1 MGNRGSR
8 ALSRR
13 AKAVT
18 TSFFIGI
25 ALMLATGAQATS
37 LDAHVAEVNG
47 KFQTFATLLSTFDEV
62 APLAANVPLSEKPL
76 AELLK
81 VGKIF
86 DDDSLPTAEDNA
98 FQSLKERLD
107 AAADTSWENLGAA
120 IDGLDCSAADC
131 GVEIKVTGPDAAD
144 DAGDTVYVNDS
155 NPSDDTV
162 GTVDIAFEVKVS
174 KTGVPV
180 PLVFANDLVSLTGGG
195 SGTFPLDIELKTTVL
210 HFTVDKAKLHNND
223 TGVSAQALALR
234 LMPTDTAVP
243 EVAKRVAPAILFG
256 ASASNVSLGSFNA
269 DLGFTK
275 VSVTGNLSFDF
286 DGHANFLDPDDSD
299 GPGPIMGDGL
309 ISADEWTTSG
319 FATLLSVGIDDDSNT
334 QAVDATIR
342 MDSSLVPNQLDGP
355 DGDSDNDHDASIHYV
370 EASLADG
377 VNPTVDFLPDASF
390 GQVGNFR
397 NMTPNDAVEAVLR
410 LVQFL
415 DGLQATNNLD
425 VNLPFVG
432 GNAPNPNIPEDS
444 PEGTFSDALKIGED
458 LKKAV
463 LEGTSKLATS
473 DDPATAEKEESKPTF
488 TNVQAM
494 AEKLST
500 QLGVPGLVVPTFV
513 PATANVPARL
523 DFTLGIKK
531 SATKQVVPDFDNL
544 DILSGIKITSSPINL
559 SAAYDLSIPF
569 ALSLKK
575 QPVEAP
581 GAPIG
586 SCRDEIDNDGDNLAD
601 AADPEC
607 GTDETIQQRVGIK
620 VGTGAANEVPEITA
634 SARVDATGI
643 GANAKIGILEAKV
656 EGAELHV
663 SGKPTGE
670 GTNPT
675 DTIATCSD
683 DNDNDSDTLKDAA
696 DPDCNAV
703 VKVDFKDTADGFLTV
718 EDLFNTLGAG
728 NKPATADMT
737 AVVNAAF
744 AANVP
749 VKATVGTTDLAGGA
763 IKITANASNAN
774 LLSGSG
780 VAALIDSVK
789 VDASSVHT
797 TDLFKFSPCSNNTD
811 DDGDGD
817 KKINDGCEQEGQT
830 AESGLQCENNTNDDA
845 ADDSVINDGCPAND
859 DPETASSR
867 LFNQIIEAVKALTS
881 ALEAG
886 GLVDGDDP
894 IPLID
899 KSYNEL
905 LGYVESLESMASGMS
920 AGAENSLSLANDAD
934 PCDGSG
940 DDDKDGYHNDGCPS
954 SGNPEHSGI
963 STQGTQCAKGNT
975 ADDDG
980 DGKVNDGCPVQQP
993 TLNDIRAQ
1001 IEGLLDGIFDGLPG
1015 ADAADNHAT
1024 VGLTY
1029 NADDDSIRFDIKAN
1043 PELSRNIPL
1052 NLALGGGAGSLVSL
1066 DANGGIEAGITGQL
1080 DLDFG
1085 IELGTFTPFLLDTSG
1100 VTVDASAEGRN
1111 LSFQAGVGPIK
1122 VLVGDTV
1129 ARAEAVCTGSTDDDG
1144 DGFVNDG
1151 CPPEDGDDDPETD
1164 TALSEADVAGA
1175 CAKGNTANDDG
1186 GDEDNFINDGCPAQA
1201 DPASFDLSG
1210 AFSAQ
1215 LKDEGVNDDHKLYL
1229 ADINAAAF
1237 DVSLGGKN
1245 DPDCKPVATQNA
1257 PADTEK
1263 HACAVLPLFFDADG
1277 PDGTPPA
1284 PLGDAPNQG
1293 HQLRVNVVNLASPT
1307 PDFNNYDFNQILNKI
1322 AGQLIDMLLLESGL
1336 QSIIDLLKEVL
1347 NGQLFGFKLPFI
1359 GDQLSKAADVVDV
1372 IEANLKA
1379 ALTGQM
1385 TTGNPLNGLTSSR
1398 SVQTALDTFRQNV
1411 GQALV
1416 GAGVL
1421 LNSAGTGVGTADD
1434 FKIELRC
1441 KDGGG
1446 AVEPCDTG
1454 GEDDAFNLAAANGG
1468 NVTNCDN
1475 NVDDDGDG
1483 KTNDG
1488 CDKAGSFNDPDCANN
1503 MDELDEDP
1511 AVGLQD
1517 DDPKVNDG
1525 CPDHFKHD
1533 ATEVYDIRFLAK
1545 IGRVNNDVV
1554 NKALNF
1560 DVGVPGLGLKTENAT
1575 LTGTV
1580 DWKLDIGFGIS
1591 KDPNLGFYVVTDPTP
1606 NTPDDVEEVTA
1617 GGTIK
1622 ISSSDADS
1630 AKITAQLG
1638 FLKVTAYDGD
1648 PTAMCA
1654 TTGLTGTDPCRPA
1667 NDTVKDDPSSFK
1679 LFVALN
1685 VKDPDTS
1692 SPDGLLA
1699 FNELGNADFGDVL
1712 AFRLGAKADLNFHV
1726 ETSIAGTG
1734 ATLPRL
1740 FADLHLDWN
1749 FSVGATETGAPD
1761 GNASSDVNALNP
1773 GPDSVLEVYL
1783 DGMTLDAGTFIT
1795 KFLKPILGDVQRFTK
1810 PLQPLIDK
1818 LQAPIPVLS
1827 DLAGEPI
1834 TLLDLAQQLAPDT
1847 YQVDLIVAA
1856 VKIIDFINT
1865 FELNGSGN
1873 FQIPLGDRFD
1883 LAGSALQKGDLAE
1896 GDARKAFAN
1905 VGQLDSLDANPD
1917 ALLNDISNRTAP
1929 SGASPERTVGSM
1941 TEIGVKFPFI
1951 QQPSKLLGILF
1962 KQDVDLI
1969 TFEAQL
1975 SVGFSYSQKFGPIWS
1990 VPPVF
1995 LEIGGSLSAYVKFGI
2010 GYDTQG
2016 LRELLFENASPD
2028 ALLHGLFLI
2037 DYPGNEAQLRG
2048 ELFANAQVSVLVFS
2062 AGAGGSVYL
2071 TIGIDLND
2079 PNNDGKLKWQEAADI
2094 LRTTGS
2100 PLCLFELNGQFG
2112 VRIFVFAEID
2122 LFFWSQ
2128 RWEKTLADIVLFE
2141 FKVAC
2146 DPLPDPILAHPEGSG
2161 ETLTLVLHMGEDYE
2175 GLRDTP
2181 ANSGKSIG
2189 SDETKEKFVV
2199 TTAKLPDPAD
2209 KVVKFG
2215 LTVEAFGVT
2224 QFYPGNFKKVLA
2236 KAGSDN
2242 DVITMADGVAGAETK
2257 CAEKPTDTGIDDD
2270 NDGKP
2275 NDGCP
2280 PVKDADDTLEGGEK
2294 ETGAQCDNTTDDDFT
2309 GDPPVKDNFINDG
2322 CKTIGDP
2329 LPFTIATEIHGGG
2342 GNDQITA
2349 GVRATSPSGEFDDKL
2364 YGNDGDDQ
2372 INAREGRNLV
2382 VGGEGKD
2389 KISTAHSGDTIWGDN
2404 ENNDPAPA
2412 GSDDPEKNADTL
2424 DAGAG
2429 ADTVHGG
2436 HGSDTING
2444 GQPHKDPKTKTVTP
2458 DDVDTINGNEGFDT
2472 IEAGDGNDIVN
2483 GGPDGDRINGG
2494 NGADEIKGGNETS
2507 DDCAT
2512 IDDTLVGGPDA
2523 DTIEAGGGDDVV
2535 VGGSTLAGQ
2544 PDSGDTKLDG
2554 GDGCDFLYGDNATPN
2569 PDGSSGR
2576 VLVLLDPSIGGPDKM
2591 SGGNGN
2597 DTVRGQTGDDV
2608 IRGDD
2613 FLSNNAT
2620 VPDDDADDGK
2630 DVLFGDDGADRIWGD
2645 GKADKLFGWTGADDL
2660 VGGLQKDELY
2670 GEAGEDILIGDDGY
2684 VTSGLFPGRSNDI
2697 EHLKS
2702 SGDDATEDHEDKMF
2716 GGTENDRMYGELSAD
2731 TMRGDEHEDVM
2742 FGNEHNDVMNGNTG
2756 HDLMFGNNG
2765 ADDMFGDSG
2774 NDRMIGGSPDATTND
2789 KGKDEMYGRFGQDIM
2804 AGDNATISP
2813 AGTVTLL
2820 AETTAD
2826 KGDGDLMYG
2835 EEHED
2840 RMFGGLG
2847 NDTMYGNADDDY
2859 MEGNADKDA
2868 MEGNGGDDDMLG
2880 GTTQTGPAS
2889 LQDSEGEG
2897 GQLDDVD
2904 TMKGGSGHDVM
2915 LGDNG
2920 RIARTGNPS
2929 PILSGAE
2936 ERDVELF
2943 DLDSTDASLSGGDVM
2958 DGNSESDELYGGG
2971 DVDTMH
2977 GNGGDDHLEGNAA
2990 ADKVWGDADQ
3000 DDLVGGTSADAGD
3013 DAGGAHP
3020 DEGDELFGDNG
3031 STSQT
3036 ETVGS
3041 ADVIA
3046 GDNASIL
3053 RVVVGNSV
3061 ATDNL
3066 DPTRPGY
3073 AGIVRRVITLYDLQ
3087 TVASPNPT
3095 APGNQAVAGGETIY
3109 AEGGPDIV
3117 YGQGGGDTLHGQD
3130 KDDYLEGNAGA
3141 DFAYGEAG
3149 QDDILGGTGRTKSDD
3164 PLSADNG
3171 RLDGEDKLYGGNGIV
3186 EGSDEDTGT
3195 DVAPSDSDDFDVLMG
3210 DNATI
3215 LRDLE
3220 PAQGNQVWE
3229 INTFNASVKRRVFLY
3244 DVATVAAPQPQT
3256 NGTSGGDTMA
3266 GEADADVMYGQGLGD
3281 TMDGNGDD
3289 DYMEGNEGI
3298 DTIRGGV
3305 GSDDMLGGTGQI
3317 NGEALDVDF
3326 RLDSGE
3332 TLIDGGPG
3340 FDFMSGDNAV
3350 LRRILD
3356 VNGKWLLNTYN
3367 KGVQHE
3373 RIFLRDLD
3381 DVLSAAAPGTS
3392 GGEVLMTGS
3401 TEDDVMYGQ
3410 GGNDTM
3416 QGNNGSDYIE
3426 GNEAADTISGNVG
3439 EDDIVGGT
3447 GRVNL
3452 DGPSGT
3458 DGRFDGADT
3467 ISGEAGTGDG
3477 GSEGDGADVV
3487 MGDNAVLERP
3497 VDGAGKWRLSK
3508 ANGVTTRRYVIRDM
3522 QAIGVTPAAGTS
3534 DGDTVY
3540 GNDNDDVLYGQG
3552 GNDTVSG
3559 GAGDD
3564 YIEGNFGN
3572 DTLNGG
3578 PNQDDIIGGTG
3589 RAVDEETWIET
3600 TPPQQGEDGRLDG
3613 NDTING
3619 GGAADFELGDNGL
3632 IQRRENADGTWKK
3645 YVDANPD
3652 TIVRVATRRDVAG
3665 PTGTWGNDTM
3675 NGDEGDDVM
3684 YGQDG
3689 VDTMHGDADNGVY
3702 NAQDNDDLYGE
3713 LGDDYMYGDEGE
3725 DAMIGDRGNIV
3736 NTRLKDDS
3744 KKIFYDTQG
3753 PAFFKYTGLVAGQL
3767 DRRVSLQKDGDD
3779 APGDPSMGE
3788 FVGGQDRMRG
3798 GPGHD
3803 SMHGAFQDDLMN
3815 GDSGGDWLFGDDGA
3829 DAMWGGKGADNS
3841 SIDPADHIKADDLPD
3856 VLDPARSRGKNDRFL
3871 DYMFGSHGGL
3881 QTNEVLAADKMDFR
3895 PRAPGA
3901 GFEGDPAEWFV
3912 MTSTNDADAANN
3924 QHHQGIDWIYG
3935 GWDRDAMEG
3944 NYGKNGPDFGDR
3956 LIDWKGAF
3964 NMYTRCNASYGDD
3977 GDIYQITPMLM
3988 ELLQAMAYGS
3998 GAGESLQEVKTRG
4011 TSAFREL
4018 GLVYPNDPGNHG
4030 KAFPTTP
4037 GHFEKAIDCSP

>member
-1 MGNRGSR
+1 MGIRGSR

-25 ALMLATGAQATS
+25 ALMLATGAQANS
-37 LDAHVAEVNG
+37 LDQHVAEVNG
-47 KFQTFATLLSTFDEV
+47 RMQTFATLLSTFDDV

-81 VGKIF
+81 IGKIF
-86 DDDSLPTAEDNA
+86 DDDSLPAAEDAA

-155 NPSDDTV
+155 NPSDDAV
-162 GTVDIAFEVKVS
+162 GTVDIAFELKVS

-180 PLVFANDLVSLTGGG
+180 PLMFANDLVSLTGGG
-195 SGTFPLDIELKTTVL
+195 SGTFPLDIELKTTAL
-210 HFTVDKAKLHNND
+210 HFTIDKAKLHNED
-223 TGVSAQALALR
+223 AGVKAQAVALR

-243 EVAKRVAPAILFG
+243 EVAKRVAPAVLFG
-256 ASASNVSLGSFNA
+256 ASATNVSLGSFSA

-275 VSVTGNLSFDF
+275 VSVGGNLSFDF

-299 GPGPIMGDGL
+299 GNGPIMGDGL

-319 FATLLSVGIDDDSNT
+319 FATLLSVGIDDDANT
-334 QAVDATIR
+334 PAVDATIR

-377 VNPTVDFLPDASF
+377 PNPTVDFLPDASF

-397 NMTPNDAVEAVLR
+397 NMTPSDAVASILR

-432 GNAPNPNIPEDS
+432 GTAPNPNDPADS
-444 PEGTFSDALKIGED
+444 PEGTFSDALKIGEA

-463 LEGTSKLATS
+463 LEGASLLTTS
-473 DDPATAEKEESKPTF
+473 DNPATAEKEESKPTF

-513 PATANVPARL
+513 PAAPGVPARL

-531 SATKQVVPDFDNL
+531 SASKQVVPDFDNL
-544 DILSGIKITSSPINL
+544 DILSGINITSSPINL
-559 SAAYDLSIPF
+559 SAAYDLSLPF

-575 QPVEAP
+575 QPVED
-581 GAPIG
+581 GAGIG
-586 SCRDEIDNDGDNLAD
+586 SCRDEIDNSNDGTTD
-601 AADPEC
+601 AADPDC
-607 GTDETIQQRVGIK
+607 AADETIQQRVGIK
-620 VGTGAANEVPEITA
+620 VGTGAANEIPEITA

-643 GANAKIGILEAKV
+643 GADAKIGILEAKV

-703 VKVDFKDTADGFLTV
+703 IKVDFKDTADGFLTV

-728 NKPATADMT
+728 NAPPTADMT
-737 AVVNAAF
+737 AVLTAAF

-749 VKATVGTTDLAGGA
+749 VKASVGTTDLAGGA
-763 IKITANASNAN
+763 IKITANAASVD
-774 LLSGSG
+774 LLSGDG
-780 VAALIDSVK
+780 VASLVESAKI
-789 VDASSVHT
+789 DASSVHT

-817 KKINDGCEQEGQT
+817 AKINDGCEQEGAT
-830 AESGLQCENNTNDDA
+830 AETAAQCANNTNDDA
-845 ADDSVINDGCPAND
+845 ADDSVVNDGCPAND
-859 DPETASSR
+859 DPETTSSR
-867 LFNQIIEAVKALTS
+867 LFNQIIEGVKALTA

-905 LGYVESLESMASGMS
+905 LGYVEALESMASGMS

-934 PCDGSG
+934 PCAGSG

-975 ADDDG
+975 SDDDG

-993 TLNDIRAQ
+993 TLNDIRTQ
-1001 IEGLLDGIFDGLPG
+1001 IEGLLDSILDGLPG
-1015 ADAADNHAT
+1015 ADTNINHAT

-1029 NADDDSIRFDIKAN
+1029 NAADDSIRFDIKAN
-1043 PELSRNIPL
+1043 PALERNIPL

-1066 DANGGIEAGITGQL
+1066 DANGGIKAALTGQL

-1085 IELGTFTPFLLDTSG
+1085 IELGSFTPFLLDTSG
-1100 VTVDASAEGRN
+1100 VTVDASAEGRD
-1111 LSFQAGVGPIK
+1111 LSLQAGVGPIK
-1122 VLVGDTV
+1122 ILVGDTV
-1129 ARAEAVCTGSTDDDG
+1129 KRAESNCGDNADTDG
-1144 DGFVNDG
+1144 DGFINDG
-1151 CPPEDGDDDPETD
+1151 CAAVDGADDPEED
-1164 TALSEADVAGA
+1164 TTLSEGDIAGA
-1175 CAKGNTANDDG
+1175 CAKGNSADDDG
-1186 GDEDNFINDGCPAQA
+1186 SDDDDIVNDGCPAEA

-1215 LKDEGVNDDHKLYL
+1215 LKDEGVSDDHKLYL
-1229 ADINAAAF
+1229 SDINAAAF
-1237 DVSLGGKN
+1237 DVSLGGKV
-1245 DPDCKPVATQNA
+1245 DDDCDGVATQNA
-1257 PADTEK
+1257 AAGTDK
-1263 HACAVLPLFFDADG
+1263 HACAVLPLYFDADG
-1277 PDGTPPA
+1277 DGGAA
-1284 PLGDAPNQG
+1284 PVALGDAPTQG

-1322 AGQLIDMLLLESGL
+1322 GEQLIDMLLLESGL
-1336 QSIIDLLKEVL
+1336 QSIIDLLKDVL

-1372 IEANLKA
+1372 IEQNLKA
-1379 ALTGQM
+1379 TLTGQM
-1385 TTGNPLNGLTSSR
+1385 TNGNPINGLTSAKA
-1398 SVQTALDTFRQNV
+1398 VQDKLNEFA
-1411 GQALV
+1411 ALV
-1416 GAGVL
+1416 GQPLVDAGVL
-1421 LNSAGTGVGTADD
+1421 LNSAGTGVGTAAD
-1434 FKIELRC
+1434 FKIELGC
-1441 KDGGG
+1441 KQG
-1446 AVEPCDTG
+1446 ADPVGPCDTG
-1454 GEDDAFNLAAANGG
+1454 GEDDAFNRAAGPNGGTAANC
-1468 NVTNCDN
+1468 TND
-1475 NVDDDGDG
+1475 VDDDGDG
-1483 KTNDG
+1483 VKNDG
-1488 CDKAGSFNDPDCANN
+1488 CPPAGSFPETDCANN
-1503 MDELDEDP
+1503 ADDPDEDP
-1511 AVGLQD
+1511 ADGVQND
-1517 DDPKVNDG
+1517 DTTVNDG
-1525 CPDHFKHD
+1525 CADVFKHD

-1545 IGRVNNDVV
+1545 IGRVNNDII

-1560 DVGVPGLGLKTENAT
+1560 DVGIPGLGLKTENAT

-1591 KDPNLGFYVVTDPTP
+1591 KNPDLGFYVVTDPTP

-1617 GGTIK
+1617 AGTIK
-1622 ISSSDADS
+1622 ISSSDADP

-1638 FLKVTAYDGD
+1638 FLRVTAYDGD
-1648 PTAMCA
+1648 PDAMCS
-1654 TTGLTGTDPCRPA
+1654 TTGSTGTDPCRPA
-1667 NDTVKDDPSSFK
+1667 NDTVDDPASSFK

-1712 AFRLGAKADLNFHV
+1712 AFRLGAAADLNFHV

-1749 FSVGATETGAPD
+1749 FSVGATENGTPD
-1761 GNASSDVNALNP
+1761 GNASSDVGALTP
-1773 GPDSVLEVYL
+1773 GPDSVLDVYL
-1783 DGMTLDAGTFIT
+1783 DGITLDAGTFIT

-1865 FELNGSGN
+1865 FDLSGNGN

-1883 LAGSALQKGDLAE
+1883 LAGAALQKGDLAE

-1905 VGQLDSLDANPD
+1905 VSQLDGLDANN
-1917 ALLNDISNRTAP
+1917 LLDDISDRTAP
-1929 SGASPERTVGSM
+1929 AGSPPEKTVGSM

-1951 QQPSKLLGILF
+1951 EQPSKLIGILF

-2161 ETLTLVLHMGEDYE
+2161 SSLTLVLHLGVDE

-2181 ANSGKSIG
+2181 AGSGKSIG

-2199 TTAKLPDPAD
+2199 TTAKLPHPTT
-2209 KVVKFG
+2209 KVVTSG

-2224 QFYPGNFKKVLA
+2224 QFYPGDFKKVLVRD
-2236 KAGSDN
+2236 AGSEA
-2242 DVITMADGVAGAETK
+2242 DVITMADGVAGAETQ
-2257 CAEKPTDTGIDDD
+2257 CANNTDDD
-2270 NDGKP
+2270 SDGTV

-2280 PVKDADDTLEGGEK
+2280 RVKGTNDTVEGGAPETAGQCSPGNAADD
-2294 ETGAQCDNTTDDDFT
+2294 DTDGFA
-2309 GDPPVKDNFINDG
+2309 NDG
-2322 CKTIGDP
+2322 CKAIGDP

-2364 YGNDGDDQ
+2364 YGDDGDDQ
-2372 INAREGRNLV
+2372 INAREGRALV

-2412 GSDDPEKNADTL
+2412 GSSDDEKNADTL

-2458 DDVDTINGNEGFDT
+2458 DGIDTINGNQGNDT
-2472 IEAGDGNDIVN
+2472 IEAGDDNDIVD
-2483 GGPDGDRINGG
+2483 GGSGGDRINGG
-2494 NGADEIKGGNETS
+2494 NGADDIKGGSESS

-2512 IDDTLVGGPDA
+2512 IDDTLIGGPDA
-2523 DTIEAGGGDDVV
+2523 DTIDAGNGDDVV
-2535 VGGSTLAGQ
+2535 IGGNTLAGQ
-2544 PDSGDTKLDG
+2544 PDTGDTKLDG
-2554 GDGCDFLYGDNATPN
+2554 GSGCDYLYGDNATPN

-2576 VLVLLDPSIGGPDKM
+2576 VLLLIDPGIGGADNM
-2591 SGGNGN
+2591 AGGNGA
-2597 DTVRGQTGDDV
+2597 DVLHGQKDGDS

-2613 FLSNNAT
+2613 FLSDNLS
-2620 VPDDDADDGK
+2620 VPDDDIGDGN
-2630 DVLFGDDGADRIWGD
+2630 DVVFGDDGD
-2645 GKADKLFGWTGADDL
+2645 DKLFGDGQLDKVFGWTGNDDI
-2660 VGGLQKDELY
+2660 VGGLENDELY
-2670 GEAGEDILIGDDGY
+2670 GDGGEDIMLGDNGY
-2684 VTSGLFPGRSNDI
+2684 VTRNASATREDDVETLHASG
-2697 EHLKS
+2697 
-2702 SGDDATEDHEDKMF
+2702 SGDDHDDKMY
-2716 GGTENDRMYGELSAD
+2716 GGTERDRMYGQLAED
-2731 TMRGDEHEDVM
+2731 TMRGDEGNDDM
-2742 FGNEHNDVMNGNTG
+2742 YGNEAADIMNGNTG
-2756 HDLMFGNNG
+2756 EDLMFGNNG

-2774 NDRMIGGSPDATTND
+2774 NDRMIGGSPDTTTND
-2789 KGKDEMYGRFGQDIM
+2789 LGKDEMYGRFGQDVM
-2804 AGDNATISP
+2804 AGDNATITP
-2813 AGTVTLL
+2813 AGVVTLL

-2840 RMFGGLG
+2840 RMYGGLG

-2859 MEGNADKDA
+2859 MEGNADQDA

-2880 GTTQTGPAS
+2880 GTTQAGPAS
-2889 LQDSEGEG
+2889 LQDSENEG

-2943 DLDSTDASLSGGDVM
+2943 DLDSTDATLNGGDIM

-2977 GNGGDDHLEGNAA
+2977 GNGGDDHLEGNQA

-3000 DDLVGGTSADAGD
+3000 DDLIGGTSADAGD
-3013 DAGGAHP
+3013 DQGGAHP
-3020 DEGDELFGDNG
+3020 DAGDELFGDNG

-3046 GDNASIL
+3046 GDNATIV
-3053 RVVVGNSV
+3053 RVVSGNAV
-3061 ATDNL
+3061 VTDNL
-3066 DPTRPGY
+3066 DPTRTGY
-3073 AGIVRRVITLYDLQ
+3073 AGIVRRVITLFDLQ

-3109 AEGGPDIV
+3109 SEGGPDIV

-3164 PLSADNG
+3164 PASADNG
-3171 RLDGEDKLYGGNGIV
+3171 RLDGEDTLYGGNGTV
-3186 EGSDEDTGT
+3186 EASDEDTGT

-3220 PAQGNQVWE
+3220 PAQGDHVWE

-3289 DYMEGNEGI
+3289 DYMEGNEGV

-3317 NGEALDVDF
+3317 NGEGLDVDF

-3356 VNGKWLLNTYN
+3356 ANGKWLLNTYN

-3416 QGNNGSDYIE
+3416 EGNNGSDYIE
-3426 GNEAADTISGNVG
+3426 GNEAADNIAGNVG

-3458 DGRFDGADT
+3458 DGRFDGGDA

-3477 GSEGDGADVV
+3477 SSEGDGGDVV

-3497 VDGAGKWRLSK
+3497 LDGAGKWRLSK

-3534 DGDTVY
+3534 GGDTVY

-3552 GNDTVSG
+3552 GFDTVTG

-3600 TPPQQGEDGRLDG
+3600 TPPQEGEDGRLDG

-3619 GGAADFELGDNGL
+3619 GTDADFELGDNGL

-3645 YVDANPD
+3645 FVDANPD
-3652 TIVRVATRRDVAG
+3652 TIVRVATRRDVGG
-3665 PTGTWGNDTM
+3665 PAGTWGNDTM

-3689 VDTMHGDADNGVY
+3689 VDTMHGDADNAVY
-3702 NAQDNDDLYGE
+3702 NAQDNDDMYGE

-3725 DAMIGDRGNIV
+3725 DAMIGDRGRIV

-3744 KKIFYDTQG
+3744 KKIFFDTQG

-3767 DRRVSLQKDGDD
+3767 DRRVSLQQDGDD
-3779 APGDPSMGE
+3779 APGNPSMGE

-3829 DAMWGGKGADNS
+3829 DAMWGGKGSDNS
-3841 SIDPADHIKADDLPD
+3841 SIDPSDHIKADDLPD
-3856 VLDPARSRGKNDRFL
+3856 LVDPARTRGKNDRFL

-3912 MTSTNDADAANN
+3912 MTSTNDAEVGNN

-3998 GAGESLQEVKTRG
+3998 GAGESLTEVKTRG

>member
-1 MGNRGSR
+1 MSIRGSR

-13 AKAVT
+13 AKAVV
-18 TSFFIGI
+18 TSCFIGL
-25 ALMLATGAQATS
+25 ALMLATGAQANP
-37 LDAHVAEVNG
+37 LDEHVAEVNS
-47 KFQTFATLLSTFDEV
+47 KVQTFATLLSTFDDV

-81 VGKIF
+81 IGTIF
-86 DDDSLPTAEDNA
+86 DDDGTPNDASFE
-98 FQSLKERLD
+98 SLKERL
-107 AAADTSWENLGAA
+107 ASATNSSWENLAGA
-120 IDGLDCSAADC
+120 IDGLDCNAATC
-131 GVEIKVTGPDAAD
+131 GVDIKVTGPDAAD

-155 NPSDDTV
+155 NPSDDSV
-162 GTVDIAFEVKVS
+162 GTVDLAFEVKVS

-195 SGTFPLDIELKTTVL
+195 SGTFPLDIELKTTAL
-210 HFTVDKAKLHNND
+210 HFTIDKAKLHNAD
-223 TGVSAQALALR
+223 AGVKSQAVALR

-243 EVAKRVAPAILFG
+243 EVAKRVAPAVLFS
-256 ASASNVSLGSFNA
+256 ASAANVSLGSFNA

-275 VSVTGNLSFDF
+275 VSVGGNLSFDF
-286 DGHANFLDPDDSD
+286 DGHANLLDPDDSD
-299 GPGPIMGDGL
+299 GNGPIMGDGL

-319 FATLLSVGIDDDSNT
+319 FATLLSVGIDDDANT
-334 QAVDATIR
+334 PAVDATIR
-342 MDSSLVPNQLDGP
+342 MDSTLVPNQLDGP

-377 VNPTVDFLPDASF
+377 VNPTVDLLPDASF

-397 NMTPNDAVEAVLR
+397 NMTPSDAVAAILR

-425 VNLPFVG
+425 VNLPYVG
-432 GNAPNPNIPEDS
+432 GAAPNPADPADS
-444 PEGTFSDALKIGED
+444 PEGTFTDALKIGAA
-458 LKKAV
+458 LKSAV
-463 LEGTSKLATS
+463 LDGAGKLATS
-473 DDPATAEKEESKPTF
+473 DDPATAVKEESVPTF

-513 PATANVPARL
+513 PATPTVPARL
-523 DFTLGIKK
+523 DFTLGIKN
-531 SATKQVVPDFDNL
+531 SATKTVVGDFDNL
-544 DILSGIKITSSPINL
+544 DILSGISVTSSGFTLN
-559 SAAYDLSIPF
+559 AAYDLSLPF
-569 ALSLKK
+569 AMSLKK

-581 GAPIG
+581 GAPVG
-586 SCRDEIDNDGDNLAD
+586 SCRDEIDNDGDNLLD
-601 AADPEC
+601 AADPQC
-607 GTDETIQQRVGIK
+607 LNDETIQQRVGIK
-620 VGTGAANEVPEITA
+620 VGTGTAPDEKPEVTA
-634 SARVDATGI
+634 SARIDATGI

-656 EGAELHV
+656 ENAELHV

-683 DNDNDSDTLKDAA
+683 DNDNDSDTLKDSA

-703 VKVDFKDTADGFLTV
+703 VKIDFKDTGDGFLTV
-718 EDLFNTLGAG
+718 EELFNTMGAG
-728 NKPATADMT
+728 TVPANASMT
-737 AVVNAAF
+737 ANLNAAF

-749 VKATVGTTDLAGGA
+749 VKASVGTTDLAGGA
-763 IKITANASNAN
+763 IKITSNAPNVN
-774 LLSGSG
+774 LLSGEG
-780 VAALIDSVK
+780 VASLVSPANLKID
-789 VDASSVHT
+789 AGSVHT

-811 DDGDGD
+811 DDGDGAT
-817 KKINDGCEQEGQT
+817 KINDGCQQEGLT
-830 AESGLQCENNTNDDA
+830 AESGAQCANDTNDDNT
-845 ADDSVINDGCPAND
+845 DDSVVNDGCPAND
-859 DPETASSR
+859 DPETTSSR
-867 LFNQIIEAVKALTS
+867 LFNQIIEGVKALTA

-886 GLVDGDDP
+886 GLIDGDDP

-905 LGYVESLESMASGMS
+905 VGYIETLESMANGMS
-920 AGAENSLSLANDAD
+920 AGAENSLVLANNAN
-934 PCDGSG
+934 PCSGSG
-940 DDDKDGYHNDGCPS
+940 DDDSDGYANDGCPS
-954 SGNPEHSGI
+954 QGNPEHAGI
-963 STQGTQCAKGNT
+963 STEGTQCAKGNT
-975 ADDDG
+975 ADDDN

-1001 IEGLLDGIFDGLPG
+1001 IEGLLDGILDGLPG
-1015 ADAADNHAT
+1015 ATAADDHAT
-1024 VGLTY
+1024 VGLSY
-1029 NADDDSIRFDIKAN
+1029 NADDDSIRFDIEAN
-1043 PELSRNIPL
+1043 PDLKKNIPL

-1080 DLDFG
+1080 NLDFG

-1100 VTVDASAEGRN
+1100 VTVDASGEGRN
-1111 LSFQAGVGPIK
+1111 LSIQAGVGPIK
-1122 VLVGDTV
+1122 ILVGDNVKRGESNCADNADT
-1129 ARAEAVCTGSTDDDG
+1129 DG
-1144 DGFVNDG
+1144 DGFINDG
-1151 CPPEDGDDDPETD
+1151 CAAVDGDDDPDED
-1164 TALSEADVAGA
+1164 TILSEGDIAGA
-1175 CAKGNTANDDG
+1175 CAKGNSANDDSS
-1186 GDEDNFINDGCPAQA
+1186 DDDDIVNDGCPAEA
-1201 DPASFDLSG
+1201 DPATFDLSG

-1215 LKDEGVNDDHKLYL
+1215 LKDEAANEDHKLYL
-1229 ADINAAAF
+1229 SDINAAAF
-1237 DVSLGGKN
+1237 DVSLGGTA
-1245 DPDCKPVATQNA
+1245 DPDCTGVATQNA
-1257 PADTEK
+1257 AANTDK
-1263 HACAVLPLFFDADG
+1263 DACAVLPLYFDADG
-1277 PDGTPPA
+1277 DSNTA
-1284 PLGDAPNQG
+1284 PTALGDASTLG
-1293 HQLRVNVVNLASPT
+1293 HQLRVNIVDLSNPT
-1307 PDFNNYDFNQILNKI
+1307 LDFNNYDFNQILNKI
-1322 AGQLIDMLLLESGL
+1322 GEQLIDMLLLESGL
-1336 QSIIDLLKEVL
+1336 QNIIDLLKDVL

-1372 IEANLKA
+1372 IEQNLKA

-1385 TTGNPLNGLTSSR
+1385 TSGNPLGGLTAAR
-1398 SVQTALDTFRQNV
+1398 AVQEKLDQFAASV
-1411 GQALV
+1411 GQVLV
-1416 GAGVL
+1416 DAQVL
-1421 LNSAGTGVGTADD
+1421 LNSAGTGVGTATD
-1434 FKIELRC
+1434 FKVEMRC
-1441 KDGGG
+1441 KDSGGG
-1446 AVEPCDTG
+1446 DVGPCDTG
-1454 GEDDAFNLAAANGG
+1454 GEDDAFNLAAGPSGG
-1468 NVTNCDN
+1468 TAANCDN
-1475 NVDDDGDG
+1475 NTDDDNDG
-1483 KTNDG
+1483 VTNDG
-1488 CDKAGSFNDPDCANN
+1488 CPKDGSFNDPDCANAA
-1503 MDELDEDP
+1503 DEADEDP
-1511 AVGLQD
+1511 GTSGDQQD
-1517 DDPKVNDG
+1517 DTKVNDG
-1525 CPDHFKHD
+1525 CPDAFKHD
-1533 ATEVYDIRFLAK
+1533 ATEVYDVRFLAK
-1545 IGRVNNDVV
+1545 IGRVNNEIL

-1575 LTGTV
+1575 LKGTV
-1580 DWKLDIGFGIS
+1580 DWKIDIGFGIS
-1591 KDPNLGFYVVTDPTP
+1591 KDPNLGFYVLTDPTP

-1622 ISSSDADS
+1622 ISSSDVDP

-1638 FLKVTAYDGD
+1638 FIKVTAYDGD
-1648 PTAMCA
+1648 PDAQCS
-1654 TTGLTGTDPCRPA
+1654 TTGTTGTDPCRPA
-1667 NDTVKDDPSSFK
+1667 NDSVDDPASEFK

-1685 VKDPDTS
+1685 IKDPDQS

-1699 FNELGNADFGDVL
+1699 FNELGTADFGDVL

-1761 GNASSDVNALNP
+1761 GAASSDVNSLTP
-1773 GPDSVLEVYL
+1773 GPDSQLEIYL
-1783 DGMTLDAGTFIT
+1783 DGITLDAGTFIT

-1856 VKIIDFINT
+1856 VKIVDFINT
-1865 FELNGSGN
+1865 FDLSGNGN

-1896 GDARKAFAN
+1896 GDSRKAFAN
-1905 VGQLDSLDANPD
+1905 LNQLDGLDANN
-1917 ALLNDISNRTAP
+1917 LLDDISSATAP
-1929 SGASPERTVGSM
+1929 AGSPPEKTVGSM

-1951 QQPSKLLGILF
+1951 EQPSKLLGILF

-2048 ELFANAQVSVLVFS
+2048 ELFANAQVSVLIFS

-2079 PNNDGKLKWQEAADI
+2079 PNNDGKLKWTEAADI

-2161 ETLTLVLHMGEDYE
+2161 STLTLVLHLGVDE

-2199 TTAKLPDPAD
+2199 TTAKLPHPTT
-2209 KVVKFG
+2209 KVVTSG

-2224 QFYPGNFKKVLA
+2224 QFYPGDFKKVLVRD
-2236 KAGSDN
+2236 AGDEA
-2242 DVITMADGVAGAETK
+2242 DVITMADGVAGAETQ
-2257 CAEKPTDTGIDDD
+2257 CSNNTDDD
-2270 NDGKP
+2270 NDGTI

-2280 PVKDADDTLEGGEK
+2280 RVKGANDTLEGGSP
-2294 ETGAQCDNTTDDDFT
+2294 ETGGQCAAATQATPANSADEDSDGF
-2309 GDPPVKDNFINDG
+2309 VNDG
-2322 CKTIGDP
+2322 CKAIGDP
-2329 LPFTIATEIHGGG
+2329 LPFTIATEIHGGS

-2349 GVRATSPSGEFDDKL
+2349 GIRATAGAGDFDDKL
-2364 YGNDGDDQ
+2364 YGDGGDDQ
-2372 INAREGRNLV
+2372 ITAREGRNLV

-2389 KISTAHSGDTIWGDN
+2389 KLTTGYGVDTIWGDN
-2404 ENNDPAPA
+2404 QDNNPAPA
-2412 GSDDPEKNADTL
+2412 NSADPEKNVDTI
-2424 DAGAG
+2424 DAGAAG
-2429 ADTVHGG
+2429 DTIHGG

-2444 GQPHKDPKTKTVTP
+2444 GQPHKIPKTSPATTIA
-2458 DDVDTINGNEGFDT
+2458 DGIDTINGNEGFDT
-2472 IEAGDGNDIVN
+2472 IEAGDDNDIVD

-2494 NGADEIKGGNETS
+2494 NGNDDIKGGNEAS
-2507 DDCAT
+2507 DNCAT
-2512 IDDTLVGGPDA
+2512 IDDTLIGGPGADIIDA
-2523 DTIEAGGGDDVV
+2523 GNGDDVV
-2535 VGGSTLAGQ
+2535 VGGNTLAGQ
-2544 PDSGDTKLDG
+2544 PDEGDTKLDG
-2554 GDGCDFLYGDNATPN
+2554 SGGCDYVYGDNATPN

-2576 VLVLLDPSIGGPDKM
+2576 VLLLIDPGIGGPDVM
-2591 SGGNGN
+2591 AGGNDADVLHGQKDG
-2597 DTVRGQTGDDV
+2597 DT

-2613 FLSNNAT
+2613 HFTGLG
-2620 VPDDDADDGK
+2620 VPNDDAFDGNDVVYGEDGD
-2630 DVLFGDDGADRIWGD
+2630 DVLYGDGAV
-2645 GKADKLFGWTGADDL
+2645 DKVFGGAGHDD
-2660 VGGLQKDELY
+2660 VTGGLQADELY
-2670 GEAGEDILIGDDGY
+2670 GEAGLDIMIGDDGY
-2684 VTSGLFPGRSNDI
+2684 VTRKGDPNSREDD
-2697 EHLKS
+2697 EHTLS
-2702 SGDDATEDHEDKMF
+2702 SLNTGSEDHVDKMF
-2716 GGTENDRMYGELSAD
+2716 GGTERDRMYGEASAD
-2731 TMRGDEHEDVM
+2731 VMRGDEHDDEM
-2742 FGNEHNDVMNGNTG
+2742 WGNQGADIMNGNTG
-2756 HDLMFGNNG
+2756 ADLMYGNNG
-2765 ADDMFGDSG
+2765 ADDMFGDAG
-2774 NDRMIGGSPDATTND
+2774 NDRMIGGSPDATTD
-2789 KGKDEMYGRFGQDIM
+2789 DVGKDEMYGRFGQDRM
-2804 AGDNATISP
+2804 AGDNATITP
-2813 AGTVTLL
+2813 EGVVTLL
-2820 AETTAD
+2820 AETTAF

-2840 RMFGGLG
+2840 FMYGGLG

-2859 MEGNADKDA
+2859 MEGNADKDT

-2880 GTTQTGPAS
+2880 GTTQSGPIS
-2889 LQDSEGEG
+2889 LVDSEGEG

-2915 LGDNG
+2915 AGDNG
-2920 RIARTGNPS
+2920 RIVRTGNAS

-2943 DLDSTDASLSGGDVM
+2943 DLDSTDASLSGGDIM

-2977 GNGGDDHLEGNAA
+2977 GNGGDDHLEGNQA

-3000 DDLVGGTSADAGD
+3000 DDLVGGTSAEAGN

-3020 DEGDELFGDNG
+3020 DAGDELFGDNG

-3036 ETVGS
+3036 ETVGA

-3053 RVVVGNSV
+3053 RVVVDNAV
-3061 ATDNL
+3061 AADNL
-3066 DPTRPGY
+3066 DPTRTGY
-3073 AGIVRRVITLYDLQ
+3073 SGIVRRVITLYDLQ

-3095 APGNQAVAGGETIY
+3095 APVNQAVAGGETIF

-3130 KDDYLEGNAGA
+3130 KDDYLEGNAGN

-3149 QDDILGGTGRTKSDD
+3149 QDDLLGGTGRTKSDD
-3164 PLSADNG
+3164 PSTADNN

-3195 DVAPSDSDDFDVLMG
+3195 DVAPVDSDDFDVLMG

-3220 PAQGNQVWE
+3220 PAQGDHVWE

-3256 NGTSGGDTMA
+3256 NGTSGGDTMM

-3289 DYMEGNEGI
+3289 DYMEGNEGV

-3317 NGEALDVDF
+3317 NGEGLDVDF

-3332 TLIDGGPG
+3332 TLMAGGPG

-3350 LRRILD
+3350 IRRVLD
-3356 VNGKWLLNTYN
+3356 PNGKWLLNTFN

-3392 GGEVLMTGS
+3392 GGEVLMQGN

-3416 QGNNGSDYIE
+3416 EGNNGSDYIE
-3426 GNEAADTISGNVG
+3426 GNEASDAISGNVG
-3439 EDDIVGGT
+3439 EDDILGGT

-3458 DGRFDGADT
+3458 DGRFDGGDA

-3477 GSEGDGADVV
+3477 GSEGDGGDVV
-3487 MGDNAVLERP
+3487 LGDNAVLERP
-3497 VDGAGKWRLSK
+3497 LDGAGKWRTSK
-3508 ANGVTTRRYVIRDM
+3508 ANGVTSRRYVVRDL
-3522 QAIGVTPAAGTS
+3522 ATLTSTPAAGTS
-3534 DGDTVY
+3534 GGDTVY

-3552 GNDTVSG
+3552 GVDAVSG

-3564 YIEGNFGN
+3564 YIEGNTAG

-3578 PNQDDIIGGTG
+3578 PDQDDIIGGTG
-3589 RAVDEETWIET
+3589 RAIDEETWIET

-3645 YVDANPD
+3645 FLDANPD
-3652 TIVRVATRRDVAG
+3652 TTVRVATRRDVAG
-3665 PTGTWGNDTM
+3665 PTGTWGDDVM

-3689 VDTMHGDADNGVY
+3689 TDTMHGDADNNVFVS
-3702 NAQDNDDLYGE
+3702 QDNDDMYGE

-3744 KKIFYDTQG
+3744 KKLFYDTQG
-3753 PAFFKYTGLVAGQL
+3753 PAFFKYTGLVKGQL
-3767 DRRVSLQKDGDD
+3767 DRRVTLQKDGDD
-3779 APGDPSMGE
+3779 APGDPSMGQY
-3788 FVGGQDRMRG
+3788 VGGLDRMRG

-3829 DAMWGGKGADNS
+3829 DAMWGGKGADPA

-3856 VLDPARSRGKNDRFL
+3856 LVDPARTRGKNDRFL

-3881 QTNEVLAADKMDFR
+3881 QANEVLAADKMDFR

-3912 MTSTNDADAANN
+3912 MTSTNDADVSNN

-3977 GDIYQITPMLM
+3977 GDIRQITPQLQ

-3998 GAGESLQEVKTRG
+3998 GAGDSMTEVKTAG

-4037 GHFEKAIDCSP
+4037 GHFELAIDCSP